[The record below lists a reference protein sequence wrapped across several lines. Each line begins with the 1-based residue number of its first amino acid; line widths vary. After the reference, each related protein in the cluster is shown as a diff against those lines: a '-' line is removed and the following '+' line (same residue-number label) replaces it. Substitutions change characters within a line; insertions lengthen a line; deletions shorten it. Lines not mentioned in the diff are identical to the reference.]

1 MQLQKIRQHCRF
13 QKPIC
18 QMIDSPNKKK
28 VSNKELL
35 VKYAAIGSQIFAGLI
50 ITVFAGKWIDEKL
63 QFSFPILIWLLPLI
77 FLIGIILKIV
87 RDTSK
92 NKNG

>member
-1 MQLQKIRQHCRF
+1 
-13 QKPIC
+13 
-18 QMIDSPNKKK
+18 MIENGSNKN
-28 VSNKELL
+28 VSNKQLL
-35 VKYAAIGSQIFAGLI
+35 LQYASIGSQLLAGLI

-63 QFSFPILIWLLPLI
+63 HFSFPILIWLLPLV
-77 FLIGIILKIV
+77 FLVGMILKAV